1 MLSLSHSSREAVN
14 PPGAN
19 YHTPLWYLTILICPF
34 RFVKKK
40 FESIFYFF
48 LLTILPQSSKY
59 EIMHFLITLLILFFA
74 TLSFAGTMQESPS
87 QVWKVGD
94 RRWTVE
100 EEIRFGKWVKENLTE
115 DFFIRYK
122 IPVDCADVPYA
133 VRWIYARLAHL
144 PAAATTKDGQLIGH
158 WSTGWGKLPTAPEWH
173 KDRRFRAALLHM
185 LSETTTRTLPLDT
198 YPVRIDP
205 DSLIPGTVFF
215 ITESHSGVIGRV
227 VLDGSTV
234 HPLQTWEATSPVH
247 LQKMSLRDF
256 LTPRPESTIYSGLVK
271 FRWPLFE
278 NGGWKYLPVAKHP
291 FYSLEQYSSSFTE
304 EHTDFVEAVARR
316 IDPAD
321 YNPLDKMQKVLEHT
335 LQYVKERVP
344 IVLEGYQ
351 RCQKGRCPEGS
362 DLWEIYSTPNRDGR
376 IILLMDYLRHLIDL
390 NHLDQ
395 DAVKE
400 MMEGISIR
408 IQPARSVTF
417 YDLYQNYLWLSPQ
430 PEDSIEA
437 RWGLKKCDII
447 LSRIRSADN
456 SVAFIERT
464 YRKTDPKYADFCI
477 QQQREI
483 SRRLV
488 EEWAKSECKILTT
501 SSSEKK

>member
-1 MLSLSHSSREAVN
+1 MISLRQRSGQGRVKVLSSTLSLLVDKPS
-14 PPGAN
+14 PIF
-19 YHTPLWYLTILICPF
+19 LILGMC
-34 RFVKKK
+34 
-40 FESIFYFF
+40 
-48 LLTILPQSSKY
+48 
-59 EIMHFLITLLILFFA
+59 FLITVFVLFFS
-74 TLSFAGTMQESPS
+74 TLSFAGTAQESPL
-87 QVWKVGD
+87 QIWKVGD

-100 EEIRFGKWVKENLTE
+100 EEFRFGKWVEKNITE

-122 IPVDCADVPYA
+122 LPVDCADVPYA
-133 VRWIYARLAHL
+133 VRWIYARIAHL
-144 PAAATTKDGQLIGH
+144 PAAATTKDGQLMGH
-158 WSTGWGKLPTAPEWH
+158 WSAEWRKLPTDPEWYR
-173 KDRRFRAALLHM
+173 DRRFRAALLHM

-247 LQKMSLRDF
+247 LQRMSLRDF
-256 LTPRPESTIYSGLVK
+256 LTTRPESTIYSGLVK

-278 NGGWKYLPVAKHP
+278 NGHWKYLPVADHP

-304 EHTDFVEAVARR
+304 VYADFVEAVAKR
-316 IDPAD
+316 IDPTD
-321 YNPLDKMQKVLEHT
+321 YHPWDKMQKVLKHT
-335 LQYVKERVP
+335 VQYIRERIP

-351 RCQKGRCPEGS
+351 RCQKGKCPEGS
-362 DLWEIYSTPNRDGR
+362 DLWEVHSTPNRDGR
-376 IILLMDYLRHLIDL
+376 IILLMDHLHHLIEL

-395 DAVKE
+395 GAIKE

-408 IQPARSVTF
+408 IQPGESVTF
-417 YDLYQNYLWLSPQ
+417 YHLYQNYLWLSPH

-447 LSRIRSADN
+447 LSRLRSAEN
-456 SVAFIERT
+456 SMNFIERT
-464 YRKTDPKYADFCI
+464 YRKTDPKYADFSI
-477 QQQREI
+477 QQQKEI
-483 SRRLV
+483 TRRLID
-488 EEWAKSECKILTT
+488 EWAKSECKILPLLP
-501 SSSEKK
+501 SEKK